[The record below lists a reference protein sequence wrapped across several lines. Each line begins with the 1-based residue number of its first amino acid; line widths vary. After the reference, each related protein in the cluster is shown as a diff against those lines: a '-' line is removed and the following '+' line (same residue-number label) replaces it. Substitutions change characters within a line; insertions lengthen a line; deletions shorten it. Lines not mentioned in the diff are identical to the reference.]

1 MSSNTQSVFEL
12 IDQCDFKVQNPF
24 DLYVDLYDSL
34 TEVLPSSLVKL
45 LTKKVYDD
53 WLVYIFSCESEGS
66 IFYGTIIDKI
76 KNGYLSSYYGHLSN
90 SEIEQFEHSFLQI
103 INDELKH
110 RSIFLEFMQKIGLDK
125 KLYKPEYYDPTVQE
139 LIDSQ
144 TNIWNELTFL
154 ELFTNVITGECYFMT
169 TFYMMYKNTTNP
181 TKKLIMKEL
190 VKDESRHIVHFMK
203 FLQKAKLSPIEKIIF
218 QKIFLSW
225 TKLRLNFEQKNFKDF
240 LHLVLKDKSKL
251 DTTFDLAYKSEFHK
265 NFKQTFLKKSWQFF
279 NVVFPEV
286 DQTQFEHMVA

>member
-1 MSSNTQSVFEL
+1 
-12 IDQCDFKVQNPF
+12 
-24 DLYVDLYDSL
+24 
-34 TEVLPSSLVKL
+34 
-45 LTKKVYDD
+45 
-53 WLVYIFSCESEGS
+53 
-66 IFYGTIIDKI
+66 
-76 KNGYLSSYYGHLSN
+76 
-90 SEIEQFEHSFLQI
+90 
-103 INDELKH
+103 
-110 RSIFLEFMQKIGLDK
+110 
-125 KLYKPEYYDPTVQE
+125 
-139 LIDSQ
+139 
-144 TNIWNELTFL
+144 
-154 ELFTNVITGECYFMT
+154 MT

-251 DTTFDLAYKSEFHK
+251 DTTFDLAYNSEFHK